1 MQEKRTS
8 VTRRE
13 LIGSSILAA
22 AALSGGC
29 AVHATAGKAEQG
41 RKTNA
46 ARTVRFAHMTDL
58 HIEPKRKAPEGLAAA
73 LRHIQAL
80 PDKPEMVITGGDH
93 VMCVMGAD
101 DNWANVQYSLVKEV
115 FEKECKLPVKY
126 CIGNHDVWGWDRKS
140 GKTTGE
146 EPLWG
151 KKRPVHEFNL
161 PNRYY
166 AFDKGPWRIIMLD
179 STHFSDDVYTAKLDE
194 EQHVWLAKELADH
207 SNQHVC
213 IVSHIPIISAVA
225 VLDGEND
232 KSGQWVIP
240 HQWVHLDTRKLVEL
254 FHLHKNVKLCIS
266 GHLHLVERIELNG
279 VTYICDGAVCGAWW
293 QGAYHQCPAG
303 YGVFDLYEDG
313 TFAHDYIDY
322 GWIPEK
328 A

>member
-1 MQEKRTS
+1 MQEKKTS

-29 AVHATAGKAEQG
+29 AVHTTAGKAEPG
-41 RKTNA
+41 RKKNA
-46 ARTVRFAHMTDL
+46 KRTVRFAHMTDL
-58 HIEPKRKAPEGLAAA
+58 HIEPKRKAPEGLATA

-101 DNWANVQYSLVKEV
+101 DNWANVQYSLVKEI
-115 FEKECKLPVKY
+115 FDKECKLPVKY
-126 CIGNHDVWGWDRKS
+126 CIGNHDVWGWDKKS

-146 EPLWG
+146 EALWG

-166 AFDKGPWRIIMLD
+166 AFDQGPWRIIMLD

-194 EQHVWLAKELADH
+194 EQYVWLAKELADH

-254 FHLHKNVKLCIS
+254 FHQHKNVKLCIS

-303 YGVFDLYEDG
+303 YGIFDLYEDG